1 MEMMEKK
8 KKEQQKNRAM
18 NENKDIAKMKQEERE
33 KR

>member
-8 KKEQQKNRAM
+8 KKEQKNRAM